1 MAFGWHGLAASDSRH
16 GVSVESSAL
25 LLGTAGDD

>member
-1 MAFGWHGLAASDSRH
+1 MAFGWHGLAASEGRH

-25 LLGTAGDD
+25 FLGTG